1 MNILLDDKDYKLYDL
16 ADENVTCSDIINDG
30 LNLAR
35 KILSLPTLAEFI
47 DQIPFDGVYAY
58 DSSNINAFSIR
69 EGGTYLIGFSFAY
82 FVNIRRWL
90 NLWMKAPTIDEIF
103 TFNDKKSKDIFFDN
117 VHYFIIMFTVTHE
130 LYHILDGHCD
140 IPQNR
145 NHFMLE
151 YNSNTQ
157 NSMDTLFS
165 QCLEYDA
172 DYSSCIFCASAIMQV
187 KHTSIFEKLD
197 LIRELGFGLY
207 NLFLLFCADD
217 KQTSFEFVVNSDFSA
232 DDHPHPSLRIRY
244 SLSLIMS
251 IVLNH
256 ITLNQCTSAFKLF
269 VNEFISYDRILM
281 QHGSLKDCL
290 FSVGFTK
297 KGTQHLLLLNNSWSS
312 VKKNLEPFTHIPLND
327 RLILEKASYW
337 IDEKGDFIT
346 HNNSDT

>member
-1 MNILLDDKDYKLYDL
+1 
-16 ADENVTCSDIINDG
+16 
-30 LNLAR
+30 
-35 KILSLPTLAEFI
+35 
-47 DQIPFDGVYAY
+47 
-58 DSSNINAFSIR
+58 
-69 EGGTYLIGFSFAY
+69 
-82 FVNIRRWL
+82 
-90 NLWMKAPTIDEIF
+90 
-103 TFNDKKSKDIFFDN
+103 
-117 VHYFIIMFTVTHE
+117 
-130 LYHILDGHCD
+130 
-140 IPQNR
+140 
-145 NHFMLE
+145 MLE

-207 NLFLLFCADD
+207 NLFLLFCAND
-217 KQTSFEFVVNSDFSA
+217 KQTTSFEFVVNSDFSA

-312 VKKNLEPFTHIPLND
+312 LKKILEPFTHIPLND